1 MKKLLFALALVFVS
15 APLFSQTIDDII
27 EVERSVLKAEKKAA
41 VAENMNLTEE
51 EAAAFWPV
59 YEEFTSALYKLQTE
73 RVKIIKE
80 YAEYY
85 QKMDDI
91 RADDLMGRSLKHKQ
105 SVVKLESQ
113 YFKKFKKVLS
123 PSKVARFFQIHNKIN
138 ALVAAELAIEIP
150 LVEAK

>member
-1 MKKLLFALALVFVS
+1 MKKLLFALLLVFVS

-59 YEEFTSALYKLQTE
+59 YEEFSSALYKLQTE

-80 YAEYY
+80 YAENY

-91 RADDLMGRSLKHKQ
+91 RADNLMGRSLKHKQ
-105 SVVKLESQ
+105 EVVKLELR

-123 PSKVARFFQIHNKIN
+123 PSKVTRFFQIHNKIN
-138 ALVAAELAIEIP
+138 ALVSAELAIGIP